1 VELVADLLAWLEGS
15 ELGRAM
21 RASGVWTYGIVNMV
35 HILGVSSLFGAAL
48 IIDLR
53 LLGAFRRVPIGVL
66 AGPTVPVATTGFVIA
81 AASGVCMLA
90 TNATEYVA
98 NPFLLVKFAAIIV
111 GLLNVMALF
120 ALPAWRNRR
129 LREPTKRELGQLAAA
144 GFVSLVSWLTAVG
157 AGRMIGYW

>member
-15 ELGRAM
+15 ALGLAM
-21 RASGVWTYGIVNMV
+21 RGFGVWTYGLVNLV
-35 HILGVSSLFGAAL
+35 HILGVASLFGSAL
-48 IIDLR
+48 LIDLR

-66 AGPTVPVATTGFVIA
+66 AGPTVALATTGFVVA

-90 TNATEYVA
+90 ANATEYVA

-111 GLLNVMALF
+111 GLLNAALLF

-129 LREPTKRELGQLAAA
+129 LREPTAPERWQLAIA
-144 GFVSLVSWLTAVG
+144 GGISLVSWLTAVG